1 MTIETV
7 AALPSNLPE
16 FIGYL
21 KGQFFEN
28 EFLQAAIVG
37 APVAALT
44 YTLREVPAKLWRWT
58 RWLTTVEM
66 SFNSDMPDYKQ
77 IAAFVSEE
85 IVNQRWSRKFAY
97 QAEREWD
104 DETYETVNKHM
115 GMSIGYGRHYGK
127 YKGRIAIIDRN
138 LEESQQTKEFKER
151 MHITLI
157 SRSRKTLAGLSDEV
171 AERVAKGQTEKFV
184 SMYIN
189 SGDWWKRSGKL
200 PLRPLSTVFTSDGQG
215 QKLVDHIRSFDASRE
230 ECRRKGV
237 PWHTGAL
244 LYGPP
249 GTGKTSLIHAI
260 ASETG
265 RTICYLSLG
274 AVEKDKEL
282 TDLITSSRDWSRTL
296 LVIEDADAT
305 GVAVER
311 RDDDDEEPATVYDRD
326 GKEVA
331 RPKKEKSEP
340 KKPVTLSAL
349 LNVLDG
355 LITPDGLV
363 VIATTNHPEKLDPAL
378 TREGRFDLKIN
389 LGPLE
394 FNAFADMARLLD
406 DKDPEDTELLLQ
418 RIERI
423 YVPTTGAKLR
433 AILNERGCRGIIDH
447 CMDANKLE
455 LIHEKTG

>member
-44 YTLREVPAKLWRWT
+44 YTLREVPAKIFRWIKF
-58 RWLTTVEM
+58 WTTVEM

-77 IAAFVSEE
+77 IASFISEE
-85 IVNQRWSRKFAY
+85 IVNQRWSRRFAY

-104 DETYETVNKHM
+104 EESYETVNRHM
-115 GMSIGYGRHYGK
+115 GLSIGYGRHFGR

-151 MHITLI
+151 THILLI
-157 SRSRKTLAGLSDEV
+157 SRSRHLLSGLSDEV
-171 AERVAKGQTEKFV
+171 AERVSKGVIEKFLT
-184 SMYIN
+184 MYIN

-200 PLRPLSTVFTSDGQG
+200 PLRPLSTVFTSEGQG
-215 QKLVDHIRSFDASRE
+215 QKLVDHIRRFDASRE

-249 GTGKTSLIHAI
+249 GTGKTSLIHAV

-265 RTICYLSLG
+265 RSICYLSLG

-282 TDLITSSRDWSRTL
+282 TDLITASRDWSKTI

-305 GVAVER
+305 GVATGKRKSSKTREATMTDGTKVEVR
-311 RDDDDEEPATVYDRD
+311 SSDDDDDD
-326 GKEVA
+326 
-331 RPKKEKSEP
+331 EP

-394 FNAFADMARLLD
+394 FEAFADMARLLD
-406 DKDPEDTELLLQ
+406 DKDPEDTENLLE

-423 YVPTTGAKLR
+423 YVPETGAKLR
-433 AILNERGCRGIIDH
+433 ALLNERGCRGVIDH
-447 CMDANKLE
+447 CMD
-455 LIHEKTG
+455 IHKAKMVA